1 MRATPPKWAEALLR
15 ASLAPGDFETVSGDL
30 LEEFRDRVG
39 PARGRRDAN
48 VWYVAQVLGFV
59 LRSARPWAVLFGG
72 AVLTRTALD
81 WFVPPSDFHIRAT
94 VSTALGVGILLAA
107 GLGASWRSR
116 SLAAGTSAGGATAVF
131 GAAISIT
138 GAAALLAIRHDEQTM
153 AAIHGSGGLGEVFV
167 LPVMMI
173 LPGVLLGMVGGVVG
187 GTVSKC
193 LKRST

>member
-1 MRATPPKWAEALLR
+1 MRAKPPKWAEALLR
-15 ASLAPGDFETVSGDL
+15 TFLAPGDFETVSGDL

-39 PARGRRDAN
+39 PARGPRDAN
-48 VWYVAQVLGFV
+48 VWYVTQVLGFL

-72 AVLTRTALD
+72 AALTRTALD
-81 WFVPPSDFHIRAT
+81 WFAPPSDFHIRSA

-116 SLAAGTSAGGATAVF
+116 SLAAGTCAGVATAVF
-131 GAAISIT
+131 GAAISTT
-138 GAAALLAIRHDEQTM
+138 GAAALLAIRHDAQTM
-153 AAIHGSGGLGEVFV
+153 AAIRGSGGLGEVFV

-173 LPGVLLGMVGGVVG
+173 LPGVLLGTVGGVAG
-187 GTVSKC
+187 GTVAKC